1 MGQILPELSEVNMAF
16 FPLLVLAAVA
26 GVLSQDTYNCPDGWV
41 VSDIGDKLE
50 CLLLGGLGEMV
61 TKQDAMAICAFHD
74 GWVVDM
80 DEGHGPQK
88 NNLLKSLISDAQGQ
102 GGLEPQSRV
111 VMETT
116 SGVTGHGTTMEL
128 RLSGM

>member
-16 FPLLVLAAVA
+16 SPLLVLAAVA

-41 VSDIGDKLE
+41 VSDIGDEVE
-50 CLLLGGLGEMV
+50 CLLGGLGEMV

-74 GWVVDM
+74 GWLVDM
-80 DEGHGPQK
+80 DEGRGPSK

-102 GGLEPQSRV
+102 GGIGDAGNQWDQQWWI
-111 VMETT
+111 
-116 SGVTGHGTTMEL
+116 
-128 RLSGM
+128 